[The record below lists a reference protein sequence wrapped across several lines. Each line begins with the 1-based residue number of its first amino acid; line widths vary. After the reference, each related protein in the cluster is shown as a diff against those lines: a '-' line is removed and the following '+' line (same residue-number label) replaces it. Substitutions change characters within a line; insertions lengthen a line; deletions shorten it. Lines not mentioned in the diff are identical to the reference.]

1 MKTIKRMQFDFPN
14 PAQDQI
20 TVDLTK
26 KQEVQTVELL
36 NLYGQLCTKADIL
49 ENRDQITIPTG
60 TLPRGLYILRVISGQ
75 GRVLAKK
82 VFLN

>member
-1 MKTIKRMQFDFPN
+1 MQFDFPN